1 MAFSLKADETKAEDH
16 EVIYV
21 SPYGNQVVGPEL
33 QTRVKSLLSYR
44 EKYEV
49 TRRPRF
55 IMFLKNE
62 TAVTICSHMRM
73 LTAGLFYYPI
83 TSD

>member
-1 MAFSLKADETKAEDH
+1 MAPSLKADETKAENR

-33 QTRVKSLLSYR
+33 KTRFKSLLSYR

-55 IMFLKNE
+55 IMFLQN
-62 TAVTICSHMRM
+62 
-73 LTAGLFYYPI
+73 
-83 TSD
+83 